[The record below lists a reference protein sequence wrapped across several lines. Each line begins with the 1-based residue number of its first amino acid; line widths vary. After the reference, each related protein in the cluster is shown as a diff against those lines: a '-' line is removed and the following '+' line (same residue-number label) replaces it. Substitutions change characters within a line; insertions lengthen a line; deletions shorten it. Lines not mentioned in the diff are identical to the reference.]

1 MQGIREGLIKRKV
14 ISKFYYRTPSD
25 IKCCLQTIIYLSH
38 FELRYKPP
46 DYLYLKGNE
55 GKGILVNIKKKD
67 GRASLFWSV
76 WRNGS
81 DFLEKE
87 KNMLA
92 IEEIQVAESWKKVS
106 QVLLLCLI
114 DSEKEGQLQDETP
127 VINLIPLSGIRRDLT
142 GENILDKLLFQIK
155 AGERPGEHVQ
165 YLCPYSQE
173 SSMDVFIR
181 TNSGRYTDLLK
192 LDELGSKPNIKRG
205 NFAKIMEDVRSKGI
219 PFQIHSAQNVPILD
233 SQQRRE
239 IVEEELKLLKT
250 EEKQFKARLEEAFVP
265 KWKTGIAEHLEAK
278 IAENIFVWVS
288 RALSNCL
295 DYNPDICPLVKLNL
309 SGSTAEGC
317 RLRTRVVHTDPTE
330 VSREA
335 KEFEVDLVL
344 EANLNV
350 R

>member
-1 MQGIREGLIKRKV
+1 MKYKR
-14 ISKFYYRTPSD
+14 PSF
-25 IKCCLQTIIYLSH
+25 I
-38 FELRYKPP
+38 
-46 DYLYLKGNE
+46 YLKGNE
-55 GKGILVNIKKKD
+55 GKGLLVNIKKKD

-76 WRNGS
+76 WSNGG

-87 KNMLA
+87 RNILA
-92 IEEIQVAESWKKVS
+92 IEEIQVAESWRKVS

-114 DSEKEGQLQDETP
+114 ESETEGKLQDETP
-127 VINLIPLSGIRRDLT
+127 VINLIPLVGVRRDLT
-142 GENILDKLLFQIK
+142 GENILDKMLFQIT

-219 PFQIHSAQNVPILD
+219 PFQIHSVQNDPILD
-233 SQQRRE
+233 SHQRRE
-239 IVEEELKLLKT
+239 IVDEEFKLLKT
-250 EEKQFKARLEEAFVP
+250 DETQFKARLEEAFVP
-265 KWKTGIAEHLEAK
+265 KWVTGTADHLEAK

-288 RALSNCL
+288 RALAASL
-295 DYNPDICPLVKLNL
+295 DHSPDICSLVKLNL

-317 RLRTRVVHTDPTE
+317 RLRTRVDRTEPTE

-344 EANLNV
+344 ETNLNV

>member
-1 MQGIREGLIKRKV
+1 M
-14 ISKFYYRTPSD
+14 
-25 IKCCLQTIIYLSH
+25 
-38 FELRYKPP
+38 
-46 DYLYLKGNE
+46 
-55 GKGILVNIKKKD
+55 
-67 GRASLFWSV
+67 
-76 WRNGS
+76 
-81 DFLEKE
+81 
-87 KNMLA
+87 
-92 IEEIQVAESWKKVS
+92 AESWRKVC

-114 DSEKEGQLQDETP
+114 ESENEGKLQDETP
-127 VINLIPLSGIRRDLT
+127 VINLIPLSGVRRDLT

-155 AGERPGEHVQ
+155 QGERPGEHVQ

-239 IVEEELKLLKT
+239 IVEDLFKLLKT
-250 EEKQFKARLEEAFVP
+250 DETQFKARLEEAFVP

-278 IAENIFVWVS
+278 IAENIFVWVR
-288 RALSNCL
+288 RALGNSQ
-295 DYNPDICPLVKLNL
+295 DYNPDLCSLVKLNL

-317 RLRTRVVHTDPTE
+317 RLRTRVAQTEPTE

-335 KEFEVDLVL
+335 EEFEVDLVL